1 MTTIATII
9 ATASSG
15 STCAPCSAI
24 ACKNNQMVNRR
35 CIEVMEWF
43 RCSG

>member
-15 STCAPCSAI
+15 STCSAI